1 MKNLTP
7 SVIDNLFKDKRVILV
22 GNSVEIMNFAY
33 GPYIDS
39 FDVVVRFGKALAA
52 NKKQRESIGN
62 KLDIWATGSFRAGML
77 KNKPIVDL
85 IENNNA
91 TILFNRARMNF
102 STKVKTEPYI
112 EKHGYNMFEDHE
124 LIDIYSR
131 YNLTSDSTTQRLS
144 IGTLTTI
151 FLCEK
156 VKNYKS
162 LTLLGFDL
170 FKKST
175 SKRRPRC
182 VVDPTSWHL
191 PIIPVHEVPHN
202 HDLEKS
208 IIRQYQKE
216 GLLEWKMIS
225 NLQEAKIDNTVYGG
239 F

>member
-52 NKKQRESIGN
+52 V
-62 KLDIWATGSFRAGML
+62 T
-77 KNKPIVDL
+77 
-85 IENNNA
+85 
-91 TILFNRARMNF
+91 
-102 STKVKTEPYI
+102 TEPYI

-124 LIDIYSR
+124 LIDIYSK